1 MAEMKTYWFNDVDR
15 VPYKA
20 NSYAQEYVPNSD
32 YAALLE
38 RHRRLVAAVKRI
50 TNHEVYKAHPGSL
63 EYGKDARYTWPER
76 YKWITDL
83 LEAALA
89 EEVDD
94 GKT

>member
-38 RHRRLVAAVKRI
+38 RHRRLLEAAKQSMSWLSS
-50 TNHEVYKAHPGSL
+50 YPGM
-63 EYGKDARYTWPER
+63 GADAAYD
-76 YKWITDL
+76 KL
-83 LEAALA
+83 KAALA

-94 GKT
+94 GEHI